1 VVSARS
7 IAVVVGTLAIGA
19 VMLSSDPRPMDA
31 PVVEPTSGTEQACR
45 FDVFEE
51 MVPPEVHH
59 TCSDG
64 HGRHRVLAVC
74 ELNNVAVQGVRHV
87 VQGPWVTG
95 PMTSAA
101 SCGINE
107 TLVDWGAEGGG

>member
-1 VVSARS
+1 MSARS